1 MLVYVLI
8 VIIVIMSLTQTIL
21 WLIPQSNSHND
32 MAFHINKNNFSRA
45 VDYWLD
51 KLVLNEME
59 KNNALEPWCYRLWYY
74 IDETSKKD
82 MADTVKMEFIA
93 PKSKCNN
100 GSLNASLVN
109 KFGGYERIQ
118 WWISEFMGGETT
130 SSHDLLV
137 ELDKVKLDW
146 DFSSWNPK
154 DKEVQVYKVKISK
167 VAKRSN
173 WTYEALPFYEFVGW
187 RNS

>member
-51 KLVLNEME
+51 KLVLNEIK

-74 IDETSKKD
+74 IDETTKKD

-100 GSLNASLVN
+100 GNLNATLVN

-137 ELDKVKLDW
+137 ELDNVKLDW

-167 VAKRSN
+167 VAKRTN